1 MKPRRKTGV
10 VGKAH
15 APDRDL
21 ELPRELPRELP
32 GAFPREPRRDGDG
45 TTPQHT
51 GFGEDFWEGQRPPH
65 W

>member
-1 MKPRRKTGV
+1 MRPRRKTGV

-21 ELPRELPRELP
+21 ELPRELPRE
-32 GAFPREPRRDGDG
+32 PRWDGDG
-45 TTPQHT
+45 TTPHHI
-51 GFGEDFWEGQRPPH
+51 GFGEGFWERQRPPH

>member
-1 MKPRRKTGV
+1 MRHRRKTGV
-10 VGKAH
+10 VGQAH

-21 ELPRELPRELP
+21 ELPRHTGE
-32 GAFPREPRRDGDG
+32 GAGDVRNDRAAEGAQGADGG
-45 TTPQHT
+45 T

>member
-1 MKPRRKTGV
+1 MRPRRKTGV

-21 ELPRELPRELP
+21 ELPREPDRQDVA
-32 GAFPREPRRDGDG
+32 GTSGDR
-45 TTPQHT
+45 T